1 MTNSRELHSS
11 RFAIP
16 SGINCR
22 LRRGSEVM
30 MLVNNGNC
38 CGFSSSFDRNPI
50 AYYNLQIAKSLTPK
64 HTNSP
69 LMRDVFKIVF
79 NDDES
84 ASLYVDSFGEKNV
97 HGLEVKSIM
106 PTQNGNPSDHL
117 YLTLSG
123 DESIKICPA
132 KFELFVDKAYGSI
145 RLFTAHGKHFVTTNG
160 KLERF
165 AKASEVIEFFIEKI

>member
-1 MTNSRELHSS
+1 
-11 RFAIP
+11 
-16 SGINCR
+16 
-22 LRRGSEVM
+22 
-30 MLVNNGNC
+30 
-38 CGFSSSFDRNPI
+38 
-50 AYYNLQIAKSLTPK
+50 
-64 HTNSP
+64 
-69 LMRDVFKIVF
+69 MRDVFKIVF